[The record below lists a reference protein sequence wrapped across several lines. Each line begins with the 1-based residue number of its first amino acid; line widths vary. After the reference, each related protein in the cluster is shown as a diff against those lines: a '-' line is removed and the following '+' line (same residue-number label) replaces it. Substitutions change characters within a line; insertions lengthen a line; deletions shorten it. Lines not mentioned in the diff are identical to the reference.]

1 MTDTIDNILN
11 QINILETE
19 KYQNMT
25 VIGLNIPDKQLDLM
39 SLEIGLDMGLVEIT
53 ELNEQGSVGE
63 VKVTNNAVTP
73 LLLLDGEEILGSKQ
87 NRIINTTIIIPAK
100 SEKIIPVSCVEANR
114 WDYNTRK
121 FHYSNNMATSR
132 VRRDKLNS
140 INQSLRKTNRYISD
154 QNKVW
159 ENISQTEM
167 ELGVNSTTSALH
179 DTYIQRDNT
188 IQEYKKAFKIQQQQN
203 GLIVYINGELAG
215 FEIIYNS
222 TRYKQYH
229 DKLLKSYIIDA
240 ISKQQEDYVEEY
252 VKKEDLINKIRKSKR
267 ETYESI
273 GLGTDYR
280 FEDEDIMGSMVLLEN
295 DIINASFFKKT
306 TV

>member
-53 ELNEQGSVGE
+53 EVNEQGSVGE

-280 FEDEDIMGSMVLLEN
+280 FEDEDIMGSMMLLEN

>member
-53 ELNEQGSVGE
+53 EVNEQGSVGE

-121 FHYSNNMATSR
+121 FNYSNNMATSR

-280 FEDEDIMGSMVLLEN
+280 FEDEDIMGSMMLLEN

>member
-53 ELNEQGSVGE
+53 EVNEQGSVGE

>member
-203 GLIVYINGELAG
+203 GRIVYINGELAG

-280 FEDEDIMGSMVLLEN
+280 FEDEDIMGSMMLLEN

>member
-53 ELNEQGSVGE
+53 EVNEQGSVGE

-140 INQSLRKTNRYISD
+140 INQSLCKTNRYISD

-280 FEDEDIMGSMVLLEN
+280 FEDEDIMGSMMLLEN

>member
-280 FEDEDIMGSMVLLEN
+280 FEDEDIMGSMMLLEN